1 MTGVVVVVV
10 VVVVV
15 ATAVVA
21 TAVAVALMSAILPI
35 PEAPGYAPKTLPT
48 SMIYGPH

>member
-10 VVVVV
+10 VV
-15 ATAVVA
+15 ATSVVA

-35 PEAPGYAPKTLPT
+35 PEAPRCAPKNFA
-48 SMIYGPH
+48 Y